1 MMIRELPRR
10 VGVVLALLVVG
21 GCSVSVY
28 VRSAAETRYLQTW
41 KRDWEPIIAHSQP
54 LRPTG
59 SSPGVCNA
67 GGSQRL
73 CHDTSG
79 VVLGDYQ
86 KLGQD
91 LRGAWIPVSLRSAN
105 GQVQQALGQVIQGL
119 GLRISA
125 IENNDDAAWQ
135 QANDVLRMAEAAMV
149 RAYEGYPANLKPL
162 PPPYL

>member
-1 MMIRELPRR
+1 MIRELPRR

-54 LRPTG
+54 LLATG
-59 SSPGVCNA
+59 TSPGACNA
-67 GGSQRL
+67 GGGRQL
-73 CHDTSG
+73 CHDTEE
-79 VVLGDYQ
+79 VLLADYG
-86 KLGQD
+86 KLSQD
-91 LRGAWIPVSLRSAN
+91 LEGAWIPPSLRSAN
-105 GQVQQALGQVIQGL
+105 GQVHRALDQVIQGL
-119 GLRISA
+119 RLSISA

-135 QANDVLRMAEAAMV
+135 QATERLRMAEGAMA
-149 RAYEGYPANLKPL
+149 RAYDGYPVHLKPL